1 MNIRPIDLQV
11 MLPHVTDIGK
21 VQATQNQQQIVQQQ
35 QFAEQLQR
43 QVDARQSQ
51 VEKTKKTEMP
61 RIHREKQEEQ
71 EQHTAGGQQHKRD
84 AEKEKSQ
91 EKMHSETHVDELDPV
106 RGHNID
112 IVS

>member
-35 QFAEQLQR
+35 QFAEQLQH

-51 VEKTKKTEMP
+51 VEKTKRTEMP
-61 RIHREKQEEQ
+61 RIHREKQEER
-71 EQHTAGGQQHKRD
+71 EQHTAGEQQHKREQKD
-84 AEKEKSQ
+84 AKPQ
-91 EKMHSETHVDELDPV
+91 EKTHAETQGNDFDPV